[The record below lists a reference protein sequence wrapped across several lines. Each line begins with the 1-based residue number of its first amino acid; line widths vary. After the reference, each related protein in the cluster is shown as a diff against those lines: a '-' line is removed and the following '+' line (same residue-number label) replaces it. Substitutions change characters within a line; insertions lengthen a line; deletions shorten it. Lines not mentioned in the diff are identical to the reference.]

1 MDSQNTLTLLGL
13 TKKFDKIFWISWNII
28 DEKLTQLINFSRAI
42 LCYLVNK
49 FGRECPEKCELYPT
63 DPEARALV
71 DRLLFFDNG
80 TLYKNIVDYFV
91 S

>member
-1 MDSQNTLTLLGL
+1 MECNEPVIPVTSIL
-13 TKKFDKIFWISWNII
+13 ISHC
-28 DEKLTQLINFSRAI
+28 FSRAI

-49 FGRECPEKCELYPT
+49 YGADCPHKSQLYPQ
-63 DPEARALV
+63 DPEQRALV

-91 S
+91 SF